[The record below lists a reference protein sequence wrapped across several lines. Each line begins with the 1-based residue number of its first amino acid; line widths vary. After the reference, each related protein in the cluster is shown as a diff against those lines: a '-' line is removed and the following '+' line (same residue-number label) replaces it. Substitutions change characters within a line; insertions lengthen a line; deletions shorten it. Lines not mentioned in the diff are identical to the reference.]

1 MYTQTLADI
10 GTILGVLASTIEIAK
25 FVISHKKNHV
35 TVFNM

>member
-1 MYTQTLADI
+1 MYSLSIADI
-10 GTILGVLASTIEIAK
+10 GTILGVLASTIEIVK